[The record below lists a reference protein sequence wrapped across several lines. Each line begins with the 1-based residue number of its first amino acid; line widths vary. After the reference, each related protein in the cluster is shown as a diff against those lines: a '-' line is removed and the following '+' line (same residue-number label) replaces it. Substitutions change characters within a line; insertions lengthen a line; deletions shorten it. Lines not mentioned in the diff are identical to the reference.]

1 MAMQTTETAIPSGAH
16 HQGNQDSLSRATD
29 PIMTLIIGGPA
40 TGGKII
46 VLGHMA
52 MTVEAA
58 THTGRPCPRET
69 LPSASRNQLA
79 SLNTRLPASRHIAV
93 SLEGTEEEAARHG
106 DLADLDGS
114 RRPIIL
120 NAH

>member
-1 MAMQTTETAIPSGAH
+1 MQTTETAIPSGAH

-40 TGGKII
+40 TGGKTI

-52 MTVEAA
+52 MTVEVA

-93 SLEGTEEEAARHG
+93 NLEGTEEEAARHG
-106 DLADLDGS
+106 DLADPAGN

-120 NAH
+120 NAP